1 MGTAKYIGR
10 VGALAVALGIGISL
24 ATTPAVA
31 WAEPADS
38 GTSSSSHAVV
48 SGRRVVVWCV
58 IDGRGD
64 LRNRG
69 RVGLVGLVAVDG
81 VGIDRE
87 VDRIADQPGHITI
100 GVVSSRDT
108 VSRAGCGG
116 EHRRRPHRLQDI

>member
-1 MGTAKYIGR
+1 VRRAGR
-10 VGALAVALGIGISL
+10 FRH
-24 ATTPAVA
+24 
-31 WAEPADS
+31 EF
-38 GTSSSSHAVV
+38 VV
-48 SGRRVVVWCV
+48 SFVVVWCV

-69 RVGLVGLVAVDG
+69 CVGLVGIVAVDG

-87 VDRIADQPGHITI
+87 VDRIADQPGHLTI
-100 GVVSSRDT
+100 GVVSSRDM

>member
-1 MGTAKYIGR
+1 VGR
-10 VGALAVALGIGISL
+10 A
-24 ATTPAVA
+24 
-31 WAEPADS
+31 
-38 GTSSSSHAVV
+38 
-48 SGRRVVVWCV
+48 GRFRHEFVVWCV

-64 LRNRG
+64 LRNGG
-69 RVGLVGLVAVDG
+69 RFGLVAVDG
-81 VGIDRE
+81 DGIDRE